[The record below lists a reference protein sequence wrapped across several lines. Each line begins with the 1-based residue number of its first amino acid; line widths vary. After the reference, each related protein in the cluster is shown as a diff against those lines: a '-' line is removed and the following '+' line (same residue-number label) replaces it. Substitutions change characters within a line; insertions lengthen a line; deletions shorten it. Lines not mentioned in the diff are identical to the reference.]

1 MQFSTLFLCC
11 FGDWK
16 IGDLSKKYTSKE
28 WPLAAERNDL
38 VPVCKLVLY
47 SCILNHPE
55 YPDMNLSVP
64 LETFRTFH
72 LTYLVHLWAVFSSW
86 PSVSPFPFQFYILTH
101 EVYRKHKTLFK
112 TSHSFSAHLNRR
124 NCRSSDA
131 AMQRTLSSP
140 IVCMKEWLMDKKIQ
154 LIPSAIISSFLQG
167 KESALYLPPCQWR

>member
-1 MQFSTLFLCC
+1 MRFSTLFLCC

-38 VPVCKLVLY
+38 VPVYKLVLY

-64 LETFRTFH
+64 LETFRMFH
-72 LTYLVHLWAVFSSW
+72 LIYLVHLWAQFFLLDLVRVPFLSSFIFL
-86 PSVSPFPFQFYILTH
+86 PMKSIGNTKHCSRLLALSLLTLI
-101 EVYRKHKTLFK
+101 EGTV
-112 TSHSFSAHLNRR
+112 A
-124 NCRSSDA
+124 A

-140 IVCMKEWLMDKKIQ
+140 IVCMKEWPMDKKIQ
-154 LIPSAIISSFLQG
+154 LIPSAIITSFLQG
-167 KESALYLPPCQWR
+167 KESALYLPPCQWC